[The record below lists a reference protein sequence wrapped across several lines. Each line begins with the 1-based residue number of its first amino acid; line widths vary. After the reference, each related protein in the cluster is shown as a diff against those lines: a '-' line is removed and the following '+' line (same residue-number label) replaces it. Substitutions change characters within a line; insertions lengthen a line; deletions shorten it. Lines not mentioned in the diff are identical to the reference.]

1 MQQRLAQQAPSLTGG
16 PQVPSCQPDQIFLHS
31 LMLVCCEGSVSS
43 WLVALTLL
51 ISFLGAGT
59 LLRSDPGI
67 PDALSP

>member
-1 MQQRLAQQAPSLTGG
+1 MASGT
-16 PQVPSCQPDQIFLHS
+16 D
-31 LMLVCCEGSVSS
+31 SV
-43 WLVALTLL
+43 L